1 MLQIRKLEPLLVN
14 ALIYFKVMERN
25 FATDPLAG
33 VMTLSAALKLGGAI
47 AIATFKALTDRSLIP

>member
-25 FATDPLAG
+25 FATDQLAG
-33 VMTLSAALKLGGAI
+33 VTTLSASLTLDTAI
-47 AIATFKALTDRSLIP
+47 AIATFKALTDRSEIP